1 MLLGWPHVSFC
12 VSSRKSFGS
21 GEKSPGQ
28 LLCCV
33 FFFVVVV
40 VVVVFLQPTKR
51 RVFFFK
57 FTHQKS
63 KIDTKNDNPP
73 FPNHH
78 FGYPCQFSEMKIA
91 GRKRFNERL
100 RRTRDAL
107 KKNSVFGRIWE
118 SIWQNFGET
127 SQQLKCWSED
137 IGPGVAQH
145 NQLIFGKQRM
155 FEKKNQL

>member
-1 MLLGWPHVSFC
+1 MATSRGAIKSII
-12 VSSRKSFGS
+12 SSRWYVVGLATCEFLCFLPKKFWFWRKKSGATTV
-21 GEKSPGQ
+21 
-28 LLCCV
+28 LC
-33 FFFVVVV
+33 FFFFVV

-127 SQQLKCWSED
+127 SQQLKC
-137 IGPGVAQH
+137 
-145 NQLIFGKQRM
+145 
-155 FEKKNQL
+155 

>member
-12 VSSRKSFGS
+12 VSSPKRFGS

-33 FFFVVVV
+33 CVCVFFFFCGGGGG
-40 VVVVFLQPTKR
+40 VFAANKTTC
-51 RVFFFK
+51 FFFK
-57 FTHQKS
+57 FTHQKP

-107 KKNSVFGRIWE
+107 KKNSFFGRIWE

-127 SQQLKCWSED
+127 SQQLKC
-137 IGPGVAQH
+137 
-145 NQLIFGKQRM
+145 
-155 FEKKNQL
+155 